1 MEVNKIAKELA
12 EAVIGWSRIDDEVAS
27 KGWDGGD
34 RDGEWDNQKNA
45 MVSLANDI
53 LDEDRKP
60 KTEDVELKIVHKC
73 GHEGIIGIGVSVHPA
88 SKDKE
93 GFVSVRM
100 IPSESCAIRPQ
111 ALGPTYLFFNDLS
124 RVLSVFEGIEDG
136 TKIARR
142 HETLPVTIQFSVSH
156 RMEESP
162 SYLGFRFAL
171 STAFGPIEGDD
182 WIEHAEFDI
191 DVNEAVGL
199 MEVLR
204 HAMLLVGCG
213 IPANMRKAGE

>member
-1 MEVNKIAKELA
+1 MDKMVRELA
-12 EAVIGWSRIDDEVAS
+12 EAVMDWSKIDDEVAS

-34 RDGEWDNQKNA
+34 RDGEWDNSKNA
-45 MVSLANDI
+45 MVSLAMDI

-60 KTEDVELKIVHKC
+60 KTEDVELKIVHKY

-93 GFVSVRM
+93 GFVSLRM
-100 IPSESCAIRPQ
+100 IPSESCEIRTQ
-111 ALGPTYLFFNDLS
+111 ALGPICLFFNDLS
-124 RVLSVFEGIEDG
+124 RVLSVFDGIEKG
-136 TKIARR
+136 TEIARS
-142 HETLPVTIQFSVSH
+142 HETLPVTRQFSVFH
-156 RMEESP
+156 CIEGSP
-162 SYLGFRFAL
+162 SYHGFRFVL
-171 STAFGPIEGDD
+171 STAFGPIEGDN

-199 MEVLR
+199 REVLR

-213 IPANMRKAGE
+213 LPANMRKAGE